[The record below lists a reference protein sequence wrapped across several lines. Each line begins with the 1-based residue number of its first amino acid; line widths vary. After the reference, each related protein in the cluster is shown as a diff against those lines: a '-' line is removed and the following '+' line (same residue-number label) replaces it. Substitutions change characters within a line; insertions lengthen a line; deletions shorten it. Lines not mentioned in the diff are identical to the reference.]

1 MDVPYYSIKH
11 IKDAHLI
18 QFSGL
23 FFLVH
28 YKNQVAVAKKKKK
41 RQRKCSHMSNLSNLQ
56 SFQRSFLIL
65 FLFLFWDYLQ

>member
-1 MDVPYYSIKH
+1 MRQEEYLKGQMDVPYYSIKH

-28 YKNQVAVAKKKKK
+28 YKNQVAVAKIKKKK
-41 RQRKCSHMSNLSNLQ
+41 AEKVFPYEQ
-56 SFQRSFLIL
+56 SF
-65 FLFLFWDYLQ
+65 

>member
-41 RQRKCSHMSNLSNLQ
+41 KAEKVFPYEQ
-56 SFQRSFLIL
+56 SF
-65 FLFLFWDYLQ
+65 